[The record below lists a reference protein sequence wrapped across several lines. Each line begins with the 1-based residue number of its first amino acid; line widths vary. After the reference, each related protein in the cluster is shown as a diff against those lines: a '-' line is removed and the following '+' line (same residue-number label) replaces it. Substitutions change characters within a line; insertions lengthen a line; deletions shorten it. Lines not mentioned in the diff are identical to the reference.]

1 MCVEIFDSNHTPLGT
16 ISVLFADG
24 EKMKKENEKQEDD
37 GGERKVEF
45 AISKSG
51 ERILL
56 IDQWRFFKDT
66 EDKMLVFW
74 KCHELYKSNCPAS
87 VATTKNEANTR
98 VVVIN
103 DTHVH
108 TRRKRQ

>member
-1 MCVEIFDSNHTPLGT
+1 MGT
-16 ISVLFADG
+16 ISVLLADG
-24 EKMKKENEKQEDD
+24 VKIKKDNVKQED

-45 AISKSG
+45 TISKTG
-51 ERILL
+51 ERVLL

-108 TRRKRQ
+108 TRKR

>member
-1 MCVEIFDSNHTPLGT
+1 MGT
-16 ISVLFADG
+16 ISVLLADG
-24 EKMKKENEKQEDD
+24 GKIKKENVKQED

-74 KCHELYKSNCPAS
+74 KCHELYKSDCPAS

-108 TRRKRQ
+108 TRKR